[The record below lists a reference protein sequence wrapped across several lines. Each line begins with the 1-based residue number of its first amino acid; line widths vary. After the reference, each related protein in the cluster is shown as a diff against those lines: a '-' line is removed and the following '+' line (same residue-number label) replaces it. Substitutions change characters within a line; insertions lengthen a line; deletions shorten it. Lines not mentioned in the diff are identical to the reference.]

1 MTEHDFHVPLDTK
14 VRGTQ
19 YLTEAFNSAALEFF
33 ILLSSLSG
41 IVGSRGQVN
50 YAAGCTY
57 QDAFANCQRTSDAKF
72 FALDI
77 GMVEDSGSY
86 QSDKGQVRVNNLLR
100 QGFKW
105 VKIEELLHLVGYCI
119 SIEARNH
126 ECRQLVTGIDGRS
139 IRDSSNSTPTTRS
152 PIFTHV
158 RQPNTT
164 GENRNDAS
172 SSTIRKEFIAMSRS
186 SKELLMFI
194 SSAIRQQLSNITAF
208 DPAMLSLESPL
219 VDLGLDSLLAIEM
232 KNWISLEFEALV
244 QASEILDES
253 SVSTLSL
260 KVASR
265 SKLIARVDSE
275 NWDRAGATAIQNGDG
290 SPKLKMLQS
299 GHANEAKCEA
309 KLNAALPRLPLPEL
323 RTTLSLYLSS
333 ARPFLTESQFVS
345 TCRAAERFE
354 KEDGEQLQ
362 RRLMDRN
369 DNPKIE
375 NWQDN
380 LYVRSIY
387 LKRRDPVHPYG
398 TFYGSHTLTET
409 LHDQAERAAVISL
422 AAFAFKRQLDA
433 GSAEPLQINEEPA
446 CMESVKWLFNTTREP
461 GIGVDRICRYPG
473 NDYLMALRRGHI
485 FKVELAE
492 KGKPVSYLTL
502 RARFQS
508 IIDSTTE
515 SRSPVAALSAADRD
529 SWAKFRGIIQAIST
543 ENSALLSMIEASAF
557 IMCLD
562 DGSPQTQSQRCNQF
576 LLGDPGNRWS
586 DKSLQFVV
594 CDNGVSGYICEHSML
609 DALSSKQINHF
620 VTQAIMEHEHG
631 AQAPH
636 QVKEL
641 MEDSDEYSFT
651 TNPLVESQIDL
662 VQRHIEMAYT
672 PPEVTIFQLQNFGS
686 EFLRD
691 YKVPSKT
698 GLQLVIQLASLI
710 YFGEQHASWET
721 LTMML
726 FRKGRL
732 DWMQVVSTA
741 MFEFCKA
748 ATTCHKSDL
757 EIAQLLRD
765 AANAHTTTMAKVAR
779 GHGFAAH
786 LEALHEVLHENEP
799 VPDLFT
805 DPTWA
810 KMRITSTRKLKT
822 DASEDL
828 RVQEAGFF
836 MPDPES
842 VLVHYEVE
850 ESRTRFIIQSTE
862 GRTTKFTVALR
873 SAMERVKHLL
883 EIYGE
888 RPGLYAVPR
897 FSTSSARREDENP
910 IRLRH

>member
-1 MTEHDFHVPLDTK
+1 MLEHMTEHDFHIPLDTK

-19 YLTEAFNSAALEFF
+19 YLSEAFNSAALDFF

-57 QDAFANCQRTSDAKF
+57 QDAFASCQRTSDAKF

-86 QSDKGQVRVNNLLR
+86 QNDKGQARVNNLIR

-105 VKIEELLHLVGYCI
+105 VKTEELLQLVGY
-119 SIEARNH
+119 SMSLEARNH

-152 PIFTHV
+152 PMFTHV
-158 RQPNTT
+158 RQPDTA
-164 GENRNDAS
+164 GESRDDAS
-172 SSTIRKEFIAMSRS
+172 SSTIRKELVAMSKS
-186 SKELLMFI
+186 SEEMLIFI
-194 SSAIRQQLSNITAF
+194 SAAIRQQLSNITAS
-208 DPAMLSLESPL
+208 DPAMLSIDSPL

-232 KNWISLEFEALV
+232 KNWISLEFEAPI

-253 SVSTLSL
+253 SVSALGL

-265 SKLIARVDSE
+265 SKLIARVGGEDE
-275 NWDRAGATAIQNGDG
+275 RRAGATDIQNRDG
-290 SPKLKMLQS
+290 NPNPKMLQS
-299 GHANEAKCEA
+299 GHANEAKHEA
-309 KLNAALPRLPLPEL
+309 KLNTALPRLPLPDL
-323 RTTLSLYLSS
+323 RTTLSLYLSF
-333 ARPFLTESQFVS
+333 ARPFLAEKQLNGTL
-345 TCRAAERFE
+345 RAAERFE
-354 KEDGEQLQ
+354 KENGEQLQ
-362 RRLMDRN
+362 RRLMDRH
-369 DNPKIE
+369 DNPKIG
-375 NWQDN
+375 NWQDD

-398 TFYGSHTLTET
+398 TFYGSHILTET

-422 AAFAFKRQLDA
+422 AAFAFKRRLDA
-433 GSAEPLQINEEPA
+433 GSVEPLQINEEPA
-446 CMESVKWLFNTTREP
+446 CMESLNWLFNTTREP
-461 GIGVDRICRYPG
+461 AVGVDKICRYPG

-485 FKVELAE
+485 FKVELAK
-492 KGKPVSYLTL
+492 KGKPVTFLTL
-502 RARFQS
+502 RAKFQS
-508 IIDSTTE
+508 IIDSTIE
-515 SRSPVAALSAADRD
+515 SQPPVAALSAADRD

-543 ENSALLSMIEASAF
+543 ENSALLKLIEASAF
-557 IMCLD
+557 IVCLD
-562 DGSPQTQSQRCNQF
+562 DASPQTPSQRCNQF

-609 DALSSKQINHF
+609 DALSSKQINHS
-620 VTQAIMEHEHG
+620 VTQAIIEHEHG
-631 AQAPH
+631 AQSPH
-636 QVKEL
+636 QFKEL
-641 MEDSDEYSFT
+641 MEDFDEYSFT
-651 TNPLVESQIDL
+651 RNPLVDGQIDL
-662 VQRHIEMAYT
+662 VRRHIEMAYS
-672 PPEVTIFQLQNFGS
+672 PPEVTVFQLQNFGS
-686 EFLRD
+686 KFLRD
-691 YKVPSKT
+691 YKFPSKT
-698 GLQLVIQLASLI
+698 GLQLVIQLASLM

-726 FRKGRL
+726 FHKGRL
-732 DWMQVVSTA
+732 DWMQVVSTT

-748 ATTCHKSDL
+748 ATTCDKSDL
-757 EIAQLLRD
+757 EIAKLLRD
-765 AANAHTTTMAKVAR
+765 AANTHTTTMAKVAR

-786 LEALHEVLHENEP
+786 LEALHEVLQENEP

-805 DPTWA
+805 DSTWA
-810 KMRITSTRKLKT
+810 KMRVTSTRKLKT

-862 GRTTKFTVALR
+862 GRTADFTETLK

-883 EIYGE
+883 EI
-888 RPGLYAVPR
+888 
-897 FSTSSARREDENP
+897 
-910 IRLRH
+910 